1 MQARIRAAQSQAV
14 KDKMSLEIAKDGQV
28 RTAAGQATAT
38 QLDEALAAVEESARV
53 PAALWHEAL
62 SAGLLSPE
70 LSLPAAAPLN

>member
-1 MQARIRAAQSQAV
+1 VSVHPHRRAVEVSFAMLPVCVTQIV
-14 KDKMSLEIAKDGQV
+14 LRLPV
-28 RTAAGQATAT
+28 ATPT